1 MLTLETKQ
9 KLSQIID
16 VEQFNNRDE
25 LLALVAYVLL
35 ASKEKNHIRS
45 ADVADLY
52 NYSGLIEVLNKRL
65 RSRDFRLLGIG
76 HEAARFLAMAQEEL
90 KDVEEME
97 EFLIAKAEEL
107 ANNLDSINNVKLLK
121 AIRNVEIANEQVKK
135 EIEALEMAE
144 NAEKAE
150 AAKQAAIEQGLPAL
164 SGTPK
169 QITFAERIRAHCLA
183 NLSKEKLGRA
193 RSATTAKYWIDN
205 FKQYLP
211 RR

>member
-52 NYSGLIEVLNKRL
+52 NRGALIEVFNKRL
-65 RSRDFRLLGIG
+65 HPRDFRLLGIT
-76 HEAARFLAMAQEEL
+76 HDVARLLWGVREEL
-90 KDVEEME
+90 KDIEEME

-107 ANNLDSINNVKLLK
+107 ANNLDSIANVKLLK

-150 AAKQAAIEQGLPAL
+150 AAKQAAEEQGLPAL

-169 QITFAERIRAHCLA
+169 QVAWAEQIRAYCLA
-183 NLSKEKLGRA
+183 NLPKEKLGRA
-193 RSATTAKYWIDN
+193 RSATTAKYWINN
-205 FKQYLP
+205 FKHYLP
-211 RR
+211 R